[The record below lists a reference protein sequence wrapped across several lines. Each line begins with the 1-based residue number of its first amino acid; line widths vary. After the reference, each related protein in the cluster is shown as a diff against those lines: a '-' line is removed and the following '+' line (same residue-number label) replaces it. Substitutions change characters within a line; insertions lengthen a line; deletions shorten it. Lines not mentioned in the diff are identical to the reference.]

1 MESNVFRSSC
11 VKQTWISKP
20 NHSGLCIFNLIN
32 VKCKCKVIYFSIK
45 NVWYLIKILC
55 FDISIIILLLALLSN
70 ISLNNTTK
78 NLEFFWLFNENQ
90 NIKKSDRVCKWGS
103 ISSPFRA
110 KVQLKISKKTF
121 NFNLHLLLFYF
132 SKEVSSVSLVLR
144 RSC

>member
-70 ISLNNTTK
+70 ISLNNRPQRISS
-78 NLEFFWLFNENQ
+78 FFDYLMK
-90 NIKKSDRVCKWGS
+90 IKTLKSLRVCKWGL

-132 SKEVSSVSLVLR
+132 SKEVSPVSLVLR